1 MLEQRQLA
9 SGLDVGALEGAVGT
23 GARTRVQSPPSLSQ
37 RLVDGRIVAAG
48 EVLATR
54 VGWSGYLRRGE
65 DGVPHIGIDRGDPGP
80 DRGLVHPSGQQPPL
94 LVGREEKLRWRVRDL
109 DVGPKPAPAL
119 DQDVLL
125 LGTHRLPGR

>member
-80 DRGLVHPSGQQPPL
+80 DRGLVHPSGQQPPFL
-94 LVGREEKLRWRVRDL
+94 LGGEGRLRWRV
-109 DVGPKPAPAL
+109 PAL
-119 DQDVLL
+119 TSAPNRRPPL
-125 LGTHRLPGR
+125 